1 MGREIK
7 REWKWRERIDAW
19 RQGSIRRSMI
29 TVMPSMLPSMP
40 KGEIVEILVVIDV
53 NP

>member
-1 MGREIK
+1 MHGDR
-7 REWKWRERIDAW
+7 
-19 RQGSIRRSMI
+19 GSIRRSMI
-29 TVMPSMLPSMP
+29 IVMPSMFPSMP